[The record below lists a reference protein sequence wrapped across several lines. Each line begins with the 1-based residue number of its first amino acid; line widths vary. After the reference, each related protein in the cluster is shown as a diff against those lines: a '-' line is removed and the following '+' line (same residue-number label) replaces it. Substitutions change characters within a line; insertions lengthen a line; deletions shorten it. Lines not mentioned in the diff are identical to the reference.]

1 MKDKEI
7 EWLEENVNKRDMYYF
22 KQNEEDENIIE
33 CYNKESDIFLLVF
46 HREIIK
52 QVMQEDKR
60 SAKDE

>member
-1 MKDKEI
+1 MEDKEI

-22 KQNEEDENIIE
+22 KQNEKDENIIE
-33 CYNKESDIFLLVF
+33 CYNKESNTFLLVF
-46 HREIIK
+46 RREIIK